1 MLRNIIPLI
10 FYGNLF
16 YGLCALAL
24 CLETNL
30 QHQLPPNGPHF
41 YFLTFSITVLYYS
54 RIYFTTR
61 IANNIEQRSQW
72 YINYQKPIKKALI
85 VLLALVLIDAIVV
98 IIKFRNA
105 LVNAPIAECLLVL
118 IIPLVGFFYTY
129 KKFPFPQVKQL
140 RAIGW
145 LKPFFIG
152 FAWSGLVTVYPVFF
166 RQLQSGIA
174 KHQFI
179 LPSGLYWFQNFLF
192 ISSLAIVFDIKD
204 HAADLRYGLKTY
216 PALLG
221 VQKTLGAV
229 VVPLTFLSLGVLFL
243 YQQQVQLS
251 LIQSIIQTIPYVL
264 LLTIIPFL
272 AKKHSIL
279 FYLVFV
285 DGLMLIKGICGIIS
299 IYFIK

>member
-1 MLRNIIPLI
+1 MRNIIPLI

-16 YGLCALAL
+16 YGLCALVL
-24 CLETNL
+24 CLDTNL
-30 QHQLPPNGPHF
+30 QHHLPANGPHF
-41 YFLTFSITVLYYS
+41 YFLTFTITVLYYS
-54 RIYFTTR
+54 RIYFKIRVTNTDDKR
-61 IANNIEQRSQW
+61 IVWYSKHQNIILPS
-72 YINYQKPIKKALI
+72 LI
-85 VLLALVLIDAIVV
+85 GLLILVFIDALVV
-98 IIKFRNA
+98 ILKFRNSA
-105 LVNAPIAECLLVL
+105 GNAPFIYWLLIIL
-118 IIPLVGFFYTY
+118 IPLVGFFYTY

-152 FAWSGLVTVYPVFF
+152 FAWSGLITVYPVFF

-174 KHQFI
+174 KQQFI
-179 LPSGLYWFQNFLF
+179 LPSGLYWLQNFLF

-221 VQKTLGAV
+221 VQKTLGMV
-229 VVPLTFLSLGVLFL
+229 VLPITFLSLGVLFL

-251 LIQSIIQTIPYVL
+251 LTQSIIQTIPYVL

-272 AKKHSIL
+272 TQKHSIL

-285 DGLMLIKGICGIIS
+285 DGLMLTKGLCGIIS
-299 IYFIK
+299 IYFF